1 MPLAAAGSNALPLFA
16 GAYFGELAD
25 GVVASLGGLAFLY
38 LPASGAA
45 RRIGVVAACALGL
58 TVGYALGLMSQ
69 QAPLLQGGLLAG
81 IAFVTTVL
89 RRLNAL
95 GPPASLFFVMVAAI
109 GAYTPVSGIEA
120 ARFVGL
126 VGLGGAWACV
136 VALGYGLQARKGE
149 ESRPSAPGG
158 RDGIPWMVFDAAVI
172 GMCVG
177 LSLLAAQALEVERPY
192 WVPVACV
199 AVLQGATLRAVWSRQ
214 VHRVIGTSIGLL
226 VTWGLL
232 LLPLEKWSVA
242 TLILVLVFVVEV
254 AVVRHYAFAAIF
266 ITPMAILLAEA
277 ATWGRPA
284 DGTALMWA
292 RFLDTCLGAFVGFL
306 GGVALHWSSLR
317 EAAGKLLLP
326 IGKRAG

>member
-1 MPLAAAGSNALPLFA
+1 MPLAAAASNALPLFA
-16 GAYFGELAD
+16 GAYSGDLAD

-38 LPASGAA
+38 LPASRLI
-45 RRIGVVAACALGL
+45 RRVGVVAVCAVGL
-58 TVGYALGLMSQ
+58 TACYALGLLSQ
-69 QAPLLQGGLLAG
+69 EVPATQAWLLAG
-81 IAFVTTVL
+81 IAFVTTML

-95 GPPASLFFVMVAAI
+95 GPAASLFFVMLAAI
-109 GAYTPVSGIEA
+109 GAYTPVRAEEMW
-120 ARFVGL
+120 RLVGL
-126 VGLGGAWACV
+126 AGLGGAWACV
-136 VALGYGLQARKGE
+136 VALGYGLYARGKP
-149 ESRPSAPGG
+149 ESRAPAPAGNEG
-158 RDGIPWMVFDAAVI
+158 LGWIAFDAAVI
-172 GMCVG
+172 GACVG
-177 LSLLAAQALEVERPY
+177 FSLLTARALEVERPY

-232 LLPLEKWSVA
+232 LLPLDEWSVA
-242 TLILVLVFVVEV
+242 TLILILVFIVEM

-277 ATWGRPA
+277 ATGGRPA
-284 DGTALMWA
+284 DGTALIWA

-326 IGKRAG
+326 VGKRAG